1 MFSRKFLT
9 SKIWD
14 FKVIRGMY
22 INDLPDV
29 VKSNILLFA
38 DDTKIFHQVS
48 SREDALLI
56 QEDINALECWSDKWL
71 QMFNTDKCH
80 VLTLGK
86 LDNTK
91 YTHRYTL
98 YKHDLDHVFEE
109 KDLGVIIDMELTFE
123 EHMDPFI

>member
-1 MFSRKFLT
+1 
-9 SKIWD
+9 
-14 FKVIRGMY
+14 MY

-98 YKHDLDHVFEE
+98 IKMILIMFSKRKTSV
-109 KDLGVIIDMELTFE
+109 LLLTWN
-123 EHMDPFI
+123 